1 MKPTHTAGDT
11 FREVVDLPAYPFA
24 DGWVLKLRL
33 IARSGN
39 QAPIE
44 ITGTGAA
51 DGRQHLVQALA
62 SATADWP
69 AGEYGW
75 VTWVERSGDSFTT
88 GSGQITIQPDP
99 RQVTGALD
107 TRTLAERTL
116 ADLEAAYAS
125 FVSTRG
131 AIKRYRIM
139 ERETEF
145 QSAAEIQRQI
155 KFWSDKVKAEKEAAR
170 IAAGGAP
177 RNRIKLRF
185 TRPR

>member
-1 MKPTHTAGDT
+1 MQTTHTAGDT
-11 FREVVDLPAYPFA
+11 FREVVDLPAFPSA

-33 IARSGN
+33 IARAGN
-39 QAPIE
+39 AAPIE

-51 DGRQHLVQALA
+51 DGRAHQLQALA
-62 SATADWP
+62 ATTADWP

-75 VTWVERSGDSFTT
+75 VTWVERSGDSFTVA
-88 GSGQITIQPDP
+88 SGQITVKPDP
-99 RQVTGALD
+99 RQLTGSLD

-125 FVSTRG
+125 FVTTRG
-131 AIKRYRIM
+131 AVKRYRIM

-145 QSAAEIQRQI
+145 QSADEIQRQI
-155 KFWSDKVKAEKEAAR
+155 KFWADKVRAEKEAAR